1 MPTALL
7 SVEIAVAVV
16 LVLVAVFLATTY
28 ARRRVISRG
37 AILFGARAAG
47 GPTAATGGVWATSG
61 SGTPGWSGSACSAS
75 PHAHSAAGTV
85 SRVDLE
91 SPRAVRRSDVID
103 FMPDAVPVPCTD
115 NGVTFE
121 LALTPGAYT
130 ALRSW
135 SEASPP
141 GSTANVA

>member
-1 MPTALL
+1 
-7 SVEIAVAVV
+7 
-16 LVLVAVFLATTY
+16 
-28 ARRRVISRG
+28 
-37 AILFGARAAG
+37 
-47 GPTAATGGVWATSG
+47 
-61 SGTPGWSGSACSAS
+61 
-75 PHAHSAAGTV
+75 
-85 SRVDLE
+85 
-91 SPRAVRRSDVID
+91 
-103 FMPDAVPVPCTD
+103 MPDAVPVPCTD